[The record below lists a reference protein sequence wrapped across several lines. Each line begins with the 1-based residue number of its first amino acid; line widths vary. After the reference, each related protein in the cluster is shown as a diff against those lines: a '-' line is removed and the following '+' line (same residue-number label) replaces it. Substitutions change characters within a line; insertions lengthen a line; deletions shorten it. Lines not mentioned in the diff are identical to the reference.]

1 MSAPATAARP
11 VGPHLRVR
19 GRDYPVVL
27 PKLADPRLRVAAV
40 LLTVQVLG
48 QTVLGFKLSIAQ
60 ILVTIGVCAL
70 VDTTVTLWRDQA
82 LVWPASAMLTGNS
95 IALLLRATGTQHG
108 DWWSLH
114 GIEFFILAA
123 LVSLAAKYFVRPTG
137 RHIFNPSNVG
147 LVWVLLVVGPAGVFP
162 QYLWWGPLSLPVGV
176 TVAVIVCGG
185 VWVLRP
191 LGLLP
196 MTASFLATLG
206 VLVAAFAVAGNSFWA
221 LWSPEPISGLFYWT
235 TIVLSPETL
244 IFVFFMMSDPVTAPK
259 SPPGRIVFGVITAL
273 LAAGLL
279 SFQPTEFGVK
289 LAILSSLTVTCA
301 LVPFLEAAVRRIRGG
316 VAASPANPDAPR
328 PALTRAAHTARR
340 PAVVAAAIIA
350 LVAPAGTAQL
360 AGNEQIIIMEQGRS
374 GEANPQ

>member
-1 MSAPATAARP
+1 MSAPSTAAPHR
-11 VGPHLRVR
+11 GPSLRMA
-19 GRDYPVVL
+19 GRDIPVVL
-27 PKLADPRLRVAAV
+27 PKLRDPRLRVAAV

-48 QTVLGFKLSIAQ
+48 QTVLGFKLSVAQ

-70 VDTTVTLWRDQA
+70 VDTSVTLWRDRA

-162 QYLWWGPLSLPVGV
+162 QYLWWGPLGVPVGV
-176 TVAVIVCGG
+176 TVAVIVAGG

-196 MTASFLATLG
+196 MAASFLATLG
-206 VLVAAFAVAGNSFWA
+206 ALVAVFAVAGNSFWA

-244 IFVFFMMSDPVTAPK
+244 IFVLFMMSDPVTAPK
-259 SPPGRIVFGVITAL
+259 SAPGRIIYGVATAL
-273 LAAGLL
+273 LATGLL

-301 LVPFLEAAVRRIRGG
+301 LVPFLEAAVRRVRGDG
-316 VAASPANPDAPR
+316 AAAPRTAGAPR
-328 PALTRAAHTARR
+328 PTMTRMAQAARR
-340 PAVVAAAIIA
+340 PAVIATAIIA

-374 GEANPQ
+374 GESNPQ

>member
-1 MSAPATAARP
+1 MSAPFTAAPR
-11 VGPHLRVR
+11 VGPHLRVG
-19 GRDYPVVL
+19 GRNYPVVL

-48 QTVLGFKLSIAQ
+48 QTVLGFKLSVAQ

-70 VDTTVTLWRDQA
+70 VDTAVTLWRDQA

-162 QYLWWGPLSLPVGV
+162 QYLWWGPLGMPVGV

-196 MTASFLATLG
+196 MAASFLATLG
-206 VLVAAFAVAGNSFWA
+206 ALVAVFAVAGSSFWA
-221 LWSPEPISGLFYWT
+221 LWSPVPVSGLFYWT

-244 IFVFFMMSDPVTAPK
+244 IFVLFMMSDPVTAPK
-259 SPPGRIVFGVITAL
+259 SAPGRIIFGVVTAL

-301 LVPFLEAAVRRIRGG
+301 LVPFLEAAVQRVRR
-316 VAASPANPDAPR
+316 DAGAPLSTAGSLH
-328 PALTRAAHTARR
+328 PTMTRLARAARR
-340 PAVVAAAIIA
+340 PPVIATAIIA